1 MRTSLVSYMTLYEQ
15 PYMSSPLKEAEEAPT
30 HPTFL
35 RPAMICQV
43 PASSPEQG
51 RVRLECGPQDSRPVT
66 VITGQ
71 LFSLTLANLFGVF
84 VGFQAQGAK
93 TIATAETDTVVFSW

>member
-1 MRTSLVSYMTLYEQ
+1 MT
-15 PYMSSPLKEAEEAPT
+15 
-30 HPTFL
+30 
-35 RPAMICQV
+35 I
-43 PASSPEQG
+43 
-51 RVRLECGPQDSRPVT
+51 
-66 VITGQ
+66 ITGQ